1 MIAIIKNLKAWL
13 LKQINSQGEA
23 YFFIYGFLFMVMVTS
38 LLRCVSFGGDD
49 IFDKVNTSIQEVKID
64 YEGIKNAGNQ
74 IEKLLANKDL
84 EAINEF
90 KFSDANDPIL
100 NTPYTEQELEE
111 LSKAFKKRKLTAA
124 TSLFAEYTYTID
136 GEDYTMTMGCDSEGN
151 WRLVRF

>member
-1 MIAIIKNLKAWL
+1 MTEITKDLKSCL
-13 LKQINSQGEA
+13 LKQLKSQRGA

-84 EAINEF
+84 EAINEM

-100 NTPYTEQELEE
+100 NTPYSEQELEE
-111 LSKAFKKRKLTAA
+111 LSKAFKKRKLTTA
-124 TSLFAEYTYTID
+124 TEMFAEYTYSID